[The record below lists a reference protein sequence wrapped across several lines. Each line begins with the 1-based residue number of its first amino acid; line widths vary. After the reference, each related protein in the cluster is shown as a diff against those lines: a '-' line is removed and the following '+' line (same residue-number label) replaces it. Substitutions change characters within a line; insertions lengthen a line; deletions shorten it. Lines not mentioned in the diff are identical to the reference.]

1 MVEWI
6 PFIGFVLFCVIVFI
20 IWFFNAAE
28 SDTSYL
34 RRKIEELERRIS
46 ELEDVDQI
54 PPEFK

>member
-6 PFIGFVLFCVIVFI
+6 PFIGFVLLAVVVFL

-28 SDTSYL
+28 NDTSYL

-46 ELEDVDQI
+46 ELEGVDQT